1 MMNKQKI
8 TDTLRANVCRVTF
21 VKVNGDERVMDCTL
35 KTDFLP
41 PQTVVKETTT
51 PRKVNEDALA
61 VYDVN
66 VDGWRSFRWDSIKN
80 FEIVNDT
87 VEQ

>member
-1 MMNKQKI
+1 MMNQQEIK
-8 TDTLRANVCRVTF
+8 DALLANVCRVSF
-21 VKVNGDERVMDCTL
+21 VKVNGTERVMYCTL

-41 PQTVVKETTT
+41 PQTVVKETIT

-66 VDGWRSFRWDSIKN
+66 APGWRSFRWDSLEN